1 MTWGPFGAA
10 SEPSRPRRRTGILD
24 RQARRLADALVRLF
38 ATPALTRERTRAAG
52 EIVGADV
59 VIDWVRY
66 LAECGCDSTREIG
79 MLVMAASLA
88 SVIDDD
94 EARSVVDLAVGV
106 VMRACSMTSEEARR
120 IVECGDVA
128 AVGLDPRGNAIAMA
142 ADVGVRYLLQDR
154 TAMVSTL
161 TLTLQQLAYL
171 RDAGQ
176 MVALSC
182 ETYAAREG
190 SSVAVDAVVDVS
202 ANMSQD
208 TGAQDTRET
217 ASEPVQDDDVTDVD
231 AGTGEAVSEPQTA
244 PETPGTQDPADAGDA
259 DDGASG
265 APGNDSSEG
274 ASAGNGETA
283 PAPADE
289 TSPAQA
295 TDSSNDFDEA
305 GEPPVTGDADETD
318 EASHVDATGDTGD
331 EPEDGSSDATDNVPD
346 APTVAAPSVAGRN
359 AGCVSG
365 IYTAEEQEQ
374 AISDRAATAAAMQ
387 GFLRDTLDV
396 QFGRGFGAANPALV
410 MAAYRVCDRLGP
422 DVTPEDLAEPLDFY
436 GTWKKG
442 FRERI
447 KGVANAYAHPND

>member
-1 MTWGPFGAA
+1 MTWGPFSAA

-94 EARSVVDLAVGV
+94 EARSVVDFAVGV

-128 AVGLDPRGNAIAMA
+128 AVGLDPRGDAIAMA

-176 MVALSC
+176 MVALSD
-182 ETYAAREG
+182 ETYVAREG
-190 SSVAVDAVVDVS
+190 SSVAVDVVVDGGAES
-202 ANMSQD
+202 PQD
-208 TGAQDTRET
+208 TGAQDARET
-217 ASEPVQDDDVTDVD
+217 ASEPAQDDDVTDVD

-244 PETPGTQDPADAGDA
+244 PGTPGTQVPAEAGET
-259 DDGASG
+259 DDGTSG
-265 APGNDSSEG
+265 APGSDSSEG
-274 ASAGNGETA
+274 ASA
-283 PAPADE
+283 PPDE
-289 TSPAQA
+289 TSSAQA
-295 TDSSNDFDEA
+295 TESSNDVDEA
-305 GEPPVTGDADETD
+305 GETPVTGDADETD
-318 EASHVDATGDTGD
+318 EASHADATGDTGD
-331 EPEDGSSDATDNVPD
+331 EPGGGPSDAASDAQD
-346 APTVAAPSVAGRN
+346 APAVAAPSVAGRD
-359 AGCVSG
+359 AGCASG

-374 AISDRAATAAAMQ
+374 AISDRAATAATMQ

-436 GTWKKG
+436 GTWKKD

-447 KGVANAYAHPND
+447 KGVARAYAHPDD

>member
-1 MTWGPFGAA
+1 MTWGPFSAA
-10 SEPSRPRRRTGILD
+10 SEPSRPRRRTGTLN

-38 ATPALTRERTRAAG
+38 ARPAPTCERTRAAG
-52 EIVGADV
+52 EVVGADV

-120 IVECGDVA
+120 VVACGDVV
-128 AVGLDPRGNAIAMA
+128 AVGLDPRGGAIAMA

-190 SSVAVDAVVDVS
+190 SSVAVDAVVDGD
-202 ANMSQD
+202 AGTSQG

-217 ASEPVQDDDVTDVD
+217 ASEPAQDDDVTDVD
-231 AGTGEAVSEPQTA
+231 AGTGEAVSEAQTA
-244 PETPGTQDPADAGDA
+244 SETPGTQDPADAGGA
-259 DDGASG
+259 DDGTSG
-265 APGNDSSEG
+265 APGSGSSEG
-274 ASAGNGETA
+274 ASVGSDEAA
-283 PAPADE
+283 PTPVDE

-295 TDSSNDFDEA
+295 TDSSNDVDEA
-305 GEPPVTGDADETD
+305 GETPVTGDADETD
-318 EASHVDATGDTGD
+318 EASHADATGDTGD
-331 EPEDGSSDATDNVPD
+331 EPEGVSSDAAGDTSD
-346 APTVAAPSVAGRN
+346 APTVATPSVAGRN
-359 AGCVSG
+359 AGCVPG

-374 AISDRAATAAAMQ
+374 AISDRAATAATMQ

-436 GTWKKG
+436 GTWKEG
-442 FRERI
+442 FRERV
-447 KGVANAYAHPND
+447 KGVAYAYAHPDD